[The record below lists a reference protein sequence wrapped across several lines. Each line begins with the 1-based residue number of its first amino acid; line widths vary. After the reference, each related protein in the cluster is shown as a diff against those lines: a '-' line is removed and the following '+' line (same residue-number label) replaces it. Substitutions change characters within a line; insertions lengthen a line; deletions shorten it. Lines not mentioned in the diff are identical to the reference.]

1 MKRIHSLYILSF
13 TLLLTLVVSIPANA
27 ATGPLC
33 YVDAGAGGANNG
45 DSWADAYPDLQ
56 AALTDPYCLEIWVA
70 AGVYK
75 PDSLRSDSFALKN
88 NLAVYGGFAGAETF
102 LAQRDWQRN
111 ITILSGDIDDNDVN
125 TDGNNIAESTADI
138 VGNNSYHV
146 VIGGYTNNTA
156 LLDGFIITAGQGN
169 SLTFPDDRAGGIY
182 VTSGNPTLQNLVF
195 SGNYASTSGGAIYN
209 YSGGNPTISN
219 TMFVGN
225 ASGGYGGAIDNY
237 SGSDPTL
244 TNVVFSGNTALNDGG
259 ALRNIDSWPTLVNVT
274 FSGNTAGG
282 SGGAIYNG
290 GVGTTVLI
298 KNGVIWG
305 NTAGSAGHNIYNDGS
320 TVNIS
325 YSNIDDCGGSGGGW
339 DSACGTDI
347 GSNIDSAP
355 LFIDADGADNIVG
368 TRDDNLRLSFGS
380 PSIETGT
387 NVGCPTNDLDN
398 LPRPADADDDTFSM
412 CDMGAYEA
420 GSMTCGIALGPYT
433 FNTQSNVEIIVDNLG
448 SNLGCLYVDEMGIN
462 HPNATGSPG
471 NNGIA
476 TSRYWLIRGLKSDKS
491 TDAATDF
498 VVTLTLP
505 QDSLP
510 GPKVCKY
517 PGGLGGAGWDCDATT
532 STSTTVTRSG
542 ISSFS
547 DWAVGS
553 NVGPTAVNLTSFAE
567 TKASLPNSVLVGG
580 VMLGMSLFTGFLLG
594 MSRKRSRA

>member
-1 MKRIHSLYILSF
+1 MKHFCSLF
-13 TLLLTLVVSIPANA
+13 VPFFALLLALVVVMPANA
-27 ATGPLC
+27 AIGPLC
-33 YVDAGAGGANNG
+33 YVDANATGMNNG

-70 AGVYK
+70 TGVYK
-75 PDSLRSDSFALKN
+75 PGSLRSDSFALKN
-88 NLAVYGGFAGAETF
+88 ILAVYGGFAGTETF

-111 ITILSGDIDDNDVN
+111 LTILSGDIDDNDVN

-146 VIGGYTNNTA
+146 VIGGYTGNTA

-169 SLTFPDDRAGGIY
+169 GLTFPDDRAGGIY
-182 VTSGNPTLQNLVF
+182 VTSGNPMLQNLVF
-195 SGNYASTSGGAIYN
+195 SGNYASVSGGAIYN
-209 YSGGNPTISN
+209 YSGGDPTISN

-290 GVGTTVLI
+290 SVATTVLI

-320 TVNIS
+320 IVNIS

-339 DSACGTDI
+339 NLACGTDM
-347 GSNIDSAP
+347 GSNIELDP
-355 LFIDADGADNIVG
+355 MFIDADGADNIVG

-387 NVGCPTNDLDN
+387 NVGCPTNDLNN
-398 LPRPADADDDTFSM
+398 LPRPADANDDTFSM

-420 GSMTCGIALGPYT
+420 GSMTCSVALSTPYT

-448 SNLGCLYVDEMGIN
+448 SNLACLYVDEMGTD

-471 NNGIA
+471 NNGTA
-476 TSRYWLIRGLKSDKS
+476 TGRYWLIRGLQSDKL
-491 TDAATDF
+491 TDASSDF

-505 QDSLP
+505 HDSLP
-510 GPKVCKY
+510 NPEVCKY
-517 PGGLGGAGWDCDATT
+517 PGGLGGAGWDCD
-532 STSTTVTRSG
+532 STLSTATTVTRSG

-553 NVGPTAVNLTSFAE
+553 NVEPTAVNLVSFTEAQ
-567 TKASLPNSVLVGG
+567 TTPLGNALIGGLLFAFCLFASL
-580 VMLGMSLFTGFLLG
+580 LL
-594 MSRKRSRA
+594 MRRRA